1 MLHNG
6 RDALVVDPGE
16 ASVVIQALEQRELK
30 LATILVTHRHAD
42 HIAGLQALQPHLQG
56 PLYAPANLA
65 SEWSG
70 IAVREGDAVPFAD
83 VHFEVWQTPGHTRE
97 HVSFFCPNLH
107 LDNESSPLLFCGDTL
122 FSAGCGRVFDG
133 EPETLYFSLDRL
145 AYLPEQTKICPA
157 HEYTLSNLA
166 FARAAEPD
174 NQMRESYFAHCTNL
188 RGRQLPTLPT
198 TLSVERQINPFLR
211 LTESQIK
218 QAALQHGAASE
229 SALDVF
235 LALRSWKNTF

>member
-1 MLHNG
+1 MELLALPAYTDNYIWMLHNG

-83 VHFEVWQTPGHTRE
+83 VHFEVWQTPGHTRAC
-97 HVSFFCPNLH
+97 V
-107 LDNESSPLLFCGDTL
+107 LLL
-122 FSAGCGRVFDG
+122 PQSA
-133 EPETLYFSLDRL
+133 S
-145 AYLPEQTKICPA
+145 
-157 HEYTLSNLA
+157 
-166 FARAAEPD
+166 
-174 NQMRESYFAHCTNL
+174 
-188 RGRQLPTLPT
+188 
-198 TLSVERQINPFLR
+198 
-211 LTESQIK
+211 
-218 QAALQHGAASE
+218 
-229 SALDVF
+229 
-235 LALRSWKNTF
+235 